1 MDKRG
6 VWAHLHQTEGDWYCD
21 NVALSSIVEQYGSPL
36 YIYSGDHIL
45 NQYRAYHE
53 HDRTAS
59 LSVHYAVKAN
69 SNLSILRMLAEAG
82 AGFDIV
88 SGGELARVL
97 KAGGAAERIVFSGV
111 AKTNEELN
119 AALQAGIGCFNVES
133 AEELER
139 LAELAVNANKT
150 ARIALRVNPDV
161 DPQTHPY
168 ISTGLKEN
176 KFGIA
181 MDEALPLYQ
190 HAASLDGIEVIGM
203 SSHIGSQITIMQPF
217 LDALDNMLEL
227 AGRLSDA
234 GIDLQHLDIGGGLGI
249 VTPEQTDVQRPQDL
263 SAALLDKLQDT
274 PYVLHMEPG
283 RSLVGNAGYLLS
295 KVVGT
300 KEQSGHHFI
309 MLDAGMN
316 DYIRP
321 ALYQVRPAF
330 RNLSQP
336 SDTEVRSEI
345 VGPVCETGDT
355 FARSYPLTAKRGD
368 IIAIAG
374 VGAYGMAMSSDYNTR
389 PKAAEVLIVNGEAR
403 LIRERQT
410 AEDLM
415 AQEVG
420 LLA

>member
-1 MDKRG
+1 MNKRG
-6 VWAHLHQTEGDWYCD
+6 VWAHLHEKNNGWACD
-21 NVALSSIVEQYGSPL
+21 GVALVPLVERYGSPL
-36 YIYSGDHIL
+36 YVYSGEHIL
-45 NQYRAYHE
+45 NQYNAYHE
-53 HDRTAS
+53 HGRSAQ
-59 LSVHYAVKAN
+59 LKVHYAVKAN
-69 SNLSILRMLAEAG
+69 SNLSILRLLAQAG

-97 KAGGAAERIVFSGV
+97 KAGGSAESIVFSGV
-111 AKTNEELN
+111 AKTDEELN
-119 AALQAGIGCFNVES
+119 AALAADIGCFNIES

-139 LAELAVNANKT
+139 LSQLAVNVGKR

-176 KFGIA
+176 KFGIS

-190 HAASLDGIEVIGM
+190 HAAELSGIEVIGM

-227 AGRLSDA
+227 AEKLADA
-234 GIDLQHLDIGGGLGI
+234 GIALKHLDIGGGLGI
-249 VTPEQTDVQRPQDL
+249 MTPEQTDVQRPQDL
-263 SAALLDKLQDT
+263 SAALLDKLRGT
-274 PYVLHMEPG
+274 PYALHMEPG

-295 KVVGT
+295 RVVGT
-300 KEQSGHHFI
+300 KKQSGHHFI
-309 MLDAGMN
+309 MLDVGMN

-368 IIAIAG
+368 IVAIAG

-389 PKAAEVLIVNGEAR
+389 PKAAEVLIIDGEVR
-403 LIRERQT
+403 LIRQRQT
-410 AEDLM
+410 FDDLM
-415 AQEVG
+415 AQEVE
-420 LLA
+420 LLE

>member
-6 VWAHLHQTEGDWYCD
+6 VWAQLQQAQSGWCCD
-21 NVALSSIVEQYGSPL
+21 GVALLPLVERYGSPL
-36 YIYSGDHIL
+36 YVYSAAHIL
-45 NQYRAYHE
+45 SQYHAYHA
-53 HDRTAS
+53 HGRSGA
-59 LSVHYAVKAN
+59 LSVHYAIKAN
-69 SNLSILRMLAEAG
+69 SNLSILRLLAEAG

-97 KAGGAAERIVFSGV
+97 QAGGAPQRIVFSGV
-111 AKTNEELN
+111 AKTDAELR
-119 AALQAGIGCFNVES
+119 AALDAEIGCFNVES
-133 AEELER
+133 AEELTR
-139 LAELAVNANKT
+139 LAALAVDMGKT

-181 MDEALPLYQ
+181 MDEALSLYQ
-190 HAASLDGIEVIGM
+190 HAATLDGIAVVGM

-217 LDALDNMLEL
+217 LDALDNMLLL
-227 AGRLSDA
+227 ADKLSEA
-234 GIDLQHLDIGGGLGI
+234 GIALQHLDVGGGLGI
-249 VTPEQTDVQRPQDL
+249 VTPEQTQVQPPQDL
-263 SAALLDKLQDT
+263 SAALLDKLQGT
-274 PYVLHMEPG
+274 PYALHMEPG

-295 KVVGT
+295 RVVGT

-321 ALYQVRPAF
+321 ALYQARPAL
-330 RNLSQP
+330 RNLSRNT
-336 SDTEVRSEI
+336 DIAVRSEV

-355 FARSYPLTAKRGD
+355 FVRGYPLSAQRGD
-368 IIAIAG
+368 IVAMAG

-389 PKAAEVLIVNGEAR
+389 PKAAEVLIIDGEAR
-403 LIRERQT
+403 LIRQRQT
-410 AEDLM
+410 VAELM
-415 AQEVG
+415 AQELE
-420 LLA
+420 LLV

>member
-6 VWAHLHQTEGDWYCD
+6 VWAHLHEGVDGWTCD
-21 NVALSSIVEQYGSPL
+21 GAELAPLVEQYGSPL

-45 NQYRAYHE
+45 NQYYAYHE
-53 HDRTAS
+53 HGRS
-59 LSVHYAVKAN
+59 VELSVHYAVKAN
-69 SNLSILRMLAEAG
+69 SNLSILRLLAEAG

-97 KAGGAAERIVFSGV
+97 KAGGSAEMIVFSGV
-111 AKTNEELN
+111 AKTDEELN
-119 AALQAGIGCFNVES
+119 AALDADIGCFNIES
-133 AEELER
+133 GEELER
-139 LAELAVNANKT
+139 LSQLAIKVGKT

-176 KFGIA
+176 KFGIS

-190 HAASLDGIEVIGM
+190 RAAELDGIEIVGM

-227 AGRLSDA
+227 AKKLADA
-234 GIDLQHLDIGGGLGI
+234 GITLQHLDIGGGLGI
-249 VTPEQTDVQRPQDL
+249 MTPEQTDVQRPQDL
-263 SAALLDKLQDT
+263 SAALLDKLQGS
-274 PYVLHMEPG
+274 PYSLHMEPG

-295 KVVGT
+295 RVVGT
-300 KEQSGHHFI
+300 KEQSGHNFI

-330 RNLSQP
+330 RNLSQR

-374 VGAYGMAMSSDYNTR
+374 VGAYGMAMSGDYNTR

-403 LIRERQT
+403 LVRERQT
-410 AEDLM
+410 FADLI
-415 AQEVG
+415 AQEVE
-420 LLA
+420 LLR